1 MFNEYSDLINVDELC
16 EILSIGKNAAYDL
29 LNSGELK
36 AFKTGRV
43 WKIPKLSVEQYILE
57 KSNLVKQ

>member
-1 MFNEYSDLINVDELC
+1 MFNEYSDLLNVDELC
-16 EILSIGKNAAYDL
+16 EILSIGKNAAYDI
-29 LNSGELK
+29 LNSGDLK

-57 KSNLVKQ
+57 KSNLVMH